1 MRSAMNK
8 HLAVVVLAAGNGTR
22 MKSSTPKVLHQL
34 AGLSL
39 IEHVLATARALQP
52 ARLVTVLKH
61 QQEKIEQAL
70 EGLSDDVEFLTQSDM
85 PGTGAAVESAMEAL
99 TDFKGAVVVLS
110 GDVPLMD
117 VQTLNSL
124 VDTHIESK
132 AKVSLLTA
140 RVDNPAGYGRVIQK
154 GKKLS
159 IIEDRDCSEE
169 QLQIKQIN
177 AGVYVFD
184 SDFLASA
191 LKQLDANNSQSEK
204 YLTDVVSQAEE
215 VSSVEVADNWL
226 VAGIND
232 RVQLSEVAHELNL
245 RIIKA
250 WQLSGV
256 TVIDPSSTWLDV
268 TVQLGE
274 DVAIEPNVQLRGST
288 SIGAAS
294 TVGSGSV
301 ITDAAI
307 GSNVSIKSSDI
318 TSSVIDDRSS
328 VGPFAF
334 LRAGTRLSADGKIG
348 AFVETKNSIIGQG
361 SKVPHL
367 TYVGDAVIGEG
378 VNIGAGTIFANYD
391 GVNKHKTV
399 VGDHVKTGAGNVFVA
414 PVTIN
419 SGSYTA
425 AGTVIRKDVKSG
437 DLAMNHSP
445 QRAIAGWVLA
455 NRPDSLSA
463 KQAKGK

>member
-1 MRSAMNK
+1 MNK
-8 HLAVVVLAAGNGTR
+8 HLAVVVLAAGSGTR

-39 IEHVLATARALQP
+39 IEHVLATGRALQP

-70 EGLSDDVEFLTQSDM
+70 EGLADDVEFITQSDI

-117 VQTLNSL
+117 VYTLNL
-124 VDTHIESK
+124 LIDTHLESN

-140 RVDNPAGYGRVIQK
+140 TVDNPAGYGRVIQK
-154 GKKLS
+154 GKKIS

-169 QLQIKQIN
+169 QLKINQIN

-191 LKQLDANNSQSEK
+191 LGNLNTSNAQSEK
-204 YLTDVVSQAEE
+204 YLTDVLLQAEE
-215 VSSVEVADNWL
+215 VSSVEVKDNWL

-232 RVQLSEVAHELNL
+232 RVQLSEVAQELNS

-256 TVIDPSSTWLDV
+256 TVIDPATTWVDV
-268 TVQLGE
+268 TVQLGQ
-274 DVAIEPNVQLRGST
+274 DVSIEPNVQLRGST
-288 SIGAAS
+288 SIGTAS

-348 AFVETKNSIIGQG
+348 AFVETKNSTIGAG

-391 GVNKHKTV
+391 GINKHKTV

-425 AGTVIRKDVKSG
+425 AGSVIRKDVKSG

-455 NRPDSLSA
+455 NRPDSLAA

>member
-1 MRSAMNK
+1 MNK
-8 HLAVVVLAAGNGTR
+8 HLAVVVLAAGSGTR
-22 MKSSTPKVLHQL
+22 MKSSTPKVLHPL
-34 AGLSL
+34 AGLTL
-39 IEHVLATARALQP
+39 IEHVLATARALEP
-52 ARLVTVLKH
+52 ARVITVLKH
-61 QQEKIEQAL
+61 QQAEIESSL
-70 EGLSDDVEFLTQSDM
+70 DGLAEDVEFITQSDT
-85 PGTGAAVESAMEAL
+85 PGTGAAVESAMQAL
-99 TDFKGAVVVLS
+99 TDFDGAVVVLS

-117 VQTLNSL
+117 VQTLNNL
-124 VDTHIESK
+124 VDQHLQSNSS
-132 AKVSLLTA
+132 VSLLTA
-140 RVDNPAGYGRVIQK
+140 TIENPSGYGRVIQD
-154 GKKLS
+154 GQRVS
-159 IIEDRDCSEE
+159 IVEHRDCTEK
-169 QLQIKQIN
+169 QLEIREIN

-184 SDFLASA
+184 SKFLKDS
-191 LKQLDANNSQSEK
+191 LGELDTHNSQAEK
-204 YLTDVVSQAEE
+204 YLTDVVTKAERATA
-215 VSSVEVADNWL
+215 VEVDDNWL

-232 RVQLSEVAHELNL
+232 RVQLSEVSAELNS

-256 TVIDPSSTWLDV
+256 TIMDPLSTWIDV

-274 DVAIEPNVQLRGST
+274 DVTIEPNVQLRGVT
-288 SIGAAS
+288 SIGAGS
-294 TVGSGSV
+294 TIGSGST
-301 ITDAAI
+301 ITDAVI
-307 GSNVSIKSSDI
+307 GAEVVIKSSDI
-318 TSSVIDDRSS
+318 TSSVIDDRAT

-334 LRAGTRLSADGKIG
+334 LRAGTKLSEDGKIG
-348 AFVETKNSIIGQG
+348 AFVETKNSVIGAG

-367 TYVGDAVIGEG
+367 TYVGDAVIGKG

-391 GVNKHKTV
+391 GVNKHQTT

-455 NRPDSLSA
+455 NRPDSLAA
-463 KQAKGK
+463 KEAKGK

>member
-1 MRSAMNK
+1 
-8 HLAVVVLAAGNGTR
+8 
-22 MKSSTPKVLHQL
+22 
-34 AGLSL
+34 
-39 IEHVLATARALQP
+39 
-52 ARLVTVLKH
+52 
-61 QQEKIEQAL
+61 
-70 EGLSDDVEFLTQSDM
+70 
-85 PGTGAAVESAMEAL
+85 
-99 TDFKGAVVVLS
+99 
-110 GDVPLMD
+110 
-117 VQTLNSL
+117 
-124 VDTHIESK
+124 
-132 AKVSLLTA
+132 
-140 RVDNPAGYGRVIQK
+140 
-154 GKKLS
+154 
-159 IIEDRDCSEE
+159 
-169 QLQIKQIN
+169 
-177 AGVYVFD
+177 VFD

-191 LKQLDANNSQSEK
+191 LKQLNTHNSQSEK

-215 VSSVEVADNWL
+215 VSSVEVIDNWL

-232 RVQLSEVAHELNL
+232 RVQLSEVAHELNS

-463 KQAKGK
+463 KQAKRK

>member
-1 MRSAMNK
+1 MNK

-34 AGLSL
+34 AGLTL

-70 EGLSDDVEFLTQSDM
+70 EGISDDVEFITQSDM
-85 PGTGAAVESAMEAL
+85 PGTGAAVESAMQAL

-117 VQTLNSL
+117 VYTLNL
-124 VDTHIESK
+124 LIDTHLESK

-140 RVDNPAGYGRVIQK
+140 TVDKPEGYGRVIQK

-169 QLQIKQIN
+169 QLKINQIN

-191 LKQLDANNSQSEK
+191 LKQLNTNNSQSEK

-215 VSSVEVADNWL
+215 VSSVEVIDNWL

-232 RVQLSEVAHELNL
+232 RVQLSEVAHELNS

-391 GVNKHKTV
+391 GVNKHNTV

>member
-1 MRSAMNK
+1 MNK
-8 HLAVVVLAAGNGTR
+8 HLAVVVLAAGSGTR
-22 MKSSTPKVLHQL
+22 MKSSTPKVLHPL
-34 AGLSL
+34 AGLTL
-39 IEHVLATARALQP
+39 IEHVLATARALEP
-52 ARLVTVLKH
+52 TRVIAVLKH
-61 QQEKIEQAL
+61 QQAEIESSL
-70 EGLSDDVEFLTQSDM
+70 DGLAEDIEFMTQSDM

-99 TDFKGAVVVLS
+99 TDFDGAVVVLS

-117 VQTLNSL
+117 VQTLNAL
-124 VDTHIESK
+124 VDQHLQSK
-132 AKVSLLTA
+132 SSVSLLTA
-140 RVDNPAGYGRVIQK
+140 KIENPTGYGRVIRD
-154 GKKLS
+154 GKKVS
-159 IIEDRDCSEE
+159 IVEHRDCNDE
-169 QLQIKQIN
+169 QLKIREIN

-184 SDFLASA
+184 SKFLRDS
-191 LKQLDANNSQSEK
+191 LGQLQTHNSQAEK
-204 YLTDVVSQAEE
+204 YLTDVVSQAGN
-215 VSSVEVADNWL
+215 VTVVEVEDNWL

-232 RVQLSEVAHELNL
+232 RVQLSEVAAELNS

-256 TVIDPSSTWLDV
+256 TVMDPLSTWIDV

-274 DVAIEPNVQLRGST
+274 DVTIEPNVQLRGVT
-288 SIGAAS
+288 SIGAGSAI
-294 TVGSGSV
+294 GSGST
-301 ITDAAI
+301 ITDAII
-307 GSNVSIKSSDI
+307 GAQVVIKSSDI
-318 TSSVIDDRSS
+318 TSSVIDDRAT

-334 LRAGTRLSADGKIG
+334 LRAGTKLSEDGKVG
-348 AFVETKNSIIGQG
+348 AFVETKNSVIGAG

-367 TYVGDAVIGEG
+367 TYVGDAVIGKG

-391 GVNKHKTV
+391 GVNKHQTT

-455 NRPDSLSA
+455 NRPDSLAA
-463 KQAKGK
+463 KEAKGK

>member
-1 MRSAMNK
+1 MNE
-8 HLAVVVLAAGNGTR
+8 HLAVVVLAAGSGTR
-22 MKSSTPKVLHQL
+22 MKSSTAKVLHPL
-34 AGLSL
+34 AGLTL
-39 IEHVLATARALQP
+39 IEHVLATARALEP

-61 QQEKIEQAL
+61 QQTEIEGAL
-70 EGLSDDVEFLTQSDM
+70 DGLAEDVEFITQSDV
-85 PGTGAAVESAMEAL
+85 PGTGAAVESAMKAL
-99 TDFKGAVVVLS
+99 DDFDGAVVVLS

-124 VDTHIESK
+124 VDQHLQSK
-132 AKVSLLTA
+132 SSVSLLTA
-140 RVDNPAGYGRVIQK
+140 KVENPSGYGRVIRDGQRV
-154 GKKLS
+154 S
-159 IIEDRDCSEE
+159 IVEHRDCSEE
-169 QLQIKQIN
+169 QLEIGEIN

-184 SDFLASA
+184 SKFLKDS
-191 LKQLDANNSQSEK
+191 LSELETHNSQAEK
-204 YLTDVVSQAEE
+204 YLTDVVTKAENVSVIE
-215 VSSVEVADNWL
+215 VSDNWL

-232 RVQLSEVAHELNL
+232 RVQLSEVAAELNS

-256 TVIDPSSTWLDV
+256 TIMDPLSTWIDV

-274 DVAIEPNVQLRGST
+274 DVTIEPNVQIRGVT
-288 SIGAAS
+288 SIGSRS
-294 TVGSGSV
+294 TIGSGST
-301 ITDAAI
+301 ITDAII
-307 GSNVSIKSSDI
+307 GAEVVIKSSDI
-318 TSSVIDDRSS
+318 SSSVIEDRAS

-334 LRAGTRLSADGKIG
+334 LRAGTKLSEDGKIG
-348 AFVETKNSIIGQG
+348 AFVETKNSIIGAG

-367 TYVGDAVIGEG
+367 TYVGDAVIGKG

-391 GVNKHKTV
+391 GVNKHQTT

-455 NRPDSLSA
+455 NRPDSLA
-463 KQAKGK
+463 AREAEGK

>member
-1 MRSAMNK
+1 MNK

-34 AGLSL
+34 AGLTL

-70 EGLSDDVEFLTQSDM
+70 EGISDDVEFITQSDM
-85 PGTGAAVESAMEAL
+85 PGTGAAVESAMQAL

-140 RVDNPAGYGRVIQK
+140 TVDNPEGYGRVIQK

-169 QLQIKQIN
+169 QLKINQIN

-191 LKQLDANNSQSEK
+191 LKQLNTNNSQSEK

-215 VSSVEVADNWL
+215 VSSVEVIDNWL

-232 RVQLSEVAHELNL
+232 RVQLSEVAHELNS

-288 SIGAAS
+288 SIGTAS

>member
-1 MRSAMNK
+1 MNK
-8 HLAVVVLAAGNGTR
+8 HLAVVVLAAGSGTR
-22 MKSSTPKVLHQL
+22 MKSFTPKVLHPL
-34 AGLSL
+34 AGLTL
-39 IEHVLATARALQP
+39 IEHVLATARALEP
-52 ARLVTVLKH
+52 ARVITVLKH
-61 QQEKIEQAL
+61 QQAEIESSL
-70 EGLSDDVEFLTQSDM
+70 DGLAEDVEFITQSDT
-85 PGTGAAVESAMEAL
+85 PGTGAAVESAMQAL
-99 TDFKGAVVVLS
+99 TDFDGAVVVLS

-117 VQTLNSL
+117 VQTLNNL
-124 VDTHIESK
+124 VDQHLQSNSS
-132 AKVSLLTA
+132 VSLLTA
-140 RVDNPAGYGRVIQK
+140 TIENPSGYGRVIQD
-154 GKKLS
+154 GQRVS
-159 IIEDRDCSEE
+159 IVEHRDCTEK
-169 QLQIKQIN
+169 QLEIREIN

-184 SDFLASA
+184 SKFLKDS
-191 LKQLDANNSQSEK
+191 LGELDTHNSQAEK
-204 YLTDVVSQAEE
+204 YLTDVVTKAERATA
-215 VSSVEVADNWL
+215 VEVDDNWL

-232 RVQLSEVAHELNL
+232 RVQLSEVSAELNS

-256 TVIDPSSTWLDV
+256 TIMDPLSTWIDV

-274 DVAIEPNVQLRGST
+274 DVTIEPNVQLRGVT
-288 SIGAAS
+288 SIGAGS
-294 TVGSGSV
+294 TIGSGST
-301 ITDAAI
+301 ITDAVI
-307 GSNVSIKSSDI
+307 GAEVVIKSSDI
-318 TSSVIDDRSS
+318 TSSVIDDRAT

-334 LRAGTRLSADGKIG
+334 LRAGTKLSEDGKIG
-348 AFVETKNSIIGQG
+348 AFVETKNSVIGAG

-367 TYVGDAVIGEG
+367 TYVGDAVIGKG

-391 GVNKHKTV
+391 GVNKHQTT

-455 NRPDSLSA
+455 NRPDSLAA
-463 KQAKGK
+463 KEAKGK

>member
-1 MRSAMNK
+1 MNK
-8 HLAVVVLAAGNGTR
+8 HLAVVVLAAGSGTR
-22 MKSSTPKVLHQL
+22 MKSFTPKVLHPL
-34 AGLSL
+34 AGLTL
-39 IEHVLATARALQP
+39 IEHVLATARALEP
-52 ARLVTVLKH
+52 ARVITVLKH
-61 QQEKIEQAL
+61 QQAEIESSL
-70 EGLSDDVEFLTQSDM
+70 DGLAEDVEFITQSDT
-85 PGTGAAVESAMEAL
+85 PGTGAAVESAMQAL
-99 TDFKGAVVVLS
+99 TDFDGAVVVLS

-117 VQTLNSL
+117 VQTLNNL
-124 VDTHIESK
+124 VDQHLQSNSS
-132 AKVSLLTA
+132 VSLLTA
-140 RVDNPAGYGRVIQK
+140 TIENPSGYGRVIQD
-154 GKKLS
+154 GQRVS
-159 IIEDRDCSEE
+159 IVEHRDCTEK
-169 QLQIKQIN
+169 QLEIREIN

-184 SDFLASA
+184 SKFLKDS
-191 LKQLDANNSQSEK
+191 LGELDTHNSQAEK
-204 YLTDVVSQAEE
+204 YLTDVVTKAERATA
-215 VSSVEVADNWL
+215 VEVDDNWL

-232 RVQLSEVAHELNL
+232 RVQLSEVAAELNS

-256 TVIDPSSTWLDV
+256 TIMDPLSTWIDV

-274 DVAIEPNVQLRGST
+274 DVTIEPNVQLRGVT
-288 SIGAAS
+288 SIGAGS
-294 TVGSGSV
+294 TIGSGST
-301 ITDAAI
+301 ITDAVI
-307 GSNVSIKSSDI
+307 GAEVVIKSSDI
-318 TSSVIDDRSS
+318 TSSVIDDRAT

-334 LRAGTRLSADGKIG
+334 LRAGTKLSEDGKIG
-348 AFVETKNSIIGQG
+348 AFVETKNSVIGAG

-367 TYVGDAVIGEG
+367 TYVGDAVIGKG

-391 GVNKHKTV
+391 GVNKHQTT

-455 NRPDSLSA
+455 NRPDSLAA
-463 KQAKGK
+463 KEAKGK

>member
-8 HLAVVVLAAGNGTR
+8 HLAVVVLAAGSGTR
-22 MKSSTPKVLHQL
+22 MKSSTPKVLHPL
-34 AGLSL
+34 AGLTL
-39 IEHVLATARALQP
+39 IEHVLATARALEP
-52 ARLVTVLKH
+52 ARVITVLKH
-61 QQEKIEQAL
+61 QQAEIESSL
-70 EGLSDDVEFLTQSDM
+70 DGLAEDVEFITQSDT
-85 PGTGAAVESAMEAL
+85 PGTGAAVESAMQAL
-99 TDFKGAVVVLS
+99 TDFDGAVVVLS

-117 VQTLNSL
+117 VQTLNNL
-124 VDTHIESK
+124 VDQHLQSNSS
-132 AKVSLLTA
+132 VSLLTA
-140 RVDNPAGYGRVIQK
+140 TIENPSGYGRVIQD
-154 GKKLS
+154 GQRVS
-159 IIEDRDCSEE
+159 IVEHRDCTEK
-169 QLQIKQIN
+169 QLEIREIN

-184 SDFLASA
+184 SKFLKDA
-191 LKQLDANNSQSEK
+191 LGELDTHNSQAEK
-204 YLTDVVSQAEE
+204 YLTDVVTKAERATA
-215 VSSVEVADNWL
+215 VEVDDNWL

-232 RVQLSEVAHELNL
+232 RVQLSEVAAELNS

-256 TVIDPSSTWLDV
+256 TIMDPLSTWIDV

-274 DVAIEPNVQLRGST
+274 DVTIEPNVQLRGVT
-288 SIGAAS
+288 SIGAGS
-294 TVGSGSV
+294 TIGSGST
-301 ITDAAI
+301 ITDAVI
-307 GSNVSIKSSDI
+307 GAEVVIKSSDI
-318 TSSVIDDRSS
+318 TSSVIDDRAT

-334 LRAGTRLSADGKIG
+334 LRAGTKLSEDGKIG
-348 AFVETKNSIIGQG
+348 AFVETKNSVIGAG

-367 TYVGDAVIGEG
+367 TYVGDAVIGKG

-391 GVNKHKTV
+391 GVNKHQTT

-455 NRPDSLSA
+455 NRPDSLAA
-463 KQAKGK
+463 KEAKGK

>member
-22 MKSSTPKVLHQL
+22 MKSSTPKVLHRL

-70 EGLSDDVEFLTQSDM
+70 DGLSDDVEFITQSDM

-117 VQTLNSL
+117 VHTLNL
-124 VDTHIESK
+124 LIDTHLQSK

-140 RVDNPAGYGRVIQK
+140 TVDNPEGYGRVIQK
-154 GKKLS
+154 GKKLL

-169 QLQIKQIN
+169 QLKINQIN

-191 LKQLDANNSQSEK
+191 LGKLNTNNSQLEK

-215 VSSVEVADNWL
+215 VSALEVEDNWL

-232 RVQLSEVAHELNL
+232 RVQLSQVADELNS

-256 TVIDPSSTWLDV
+256 TVIDPSSTWVDV

-288 SIGAAS
+288 SIGQGS

-307 GSNVSIKSSDI
+307 GSQVSIKSSDI
-318 TSSVIDDRSS
+318 TSSVIDDRCC

-348 AFVETKNSIIGQG
+348 AFVETKNSVIGAG

-391 GVNKHKTV
+391 GVDKHKTV

-455 NRPDSLSA
+455 NRPDSLAA
-463 KQAKGK
+463 KQARGK

>member
-22 MKSSTPKVLHQL
+22 MKSSTPKVLHRL

-70 EGLSDDVEFLTQSDM
+70 DGLSDDVEFITQSDM

-117 VQTLNSL
+117 VHTLNL
-124 VDTHIESK
+124 LIDTHLQSK

-140 RVDNPAGYGRVIQK
+140 TVDNPEGYGRVIQK
-154 GKKLS
+154 GKKLL

-169 QLQIKQIN
+169 QLKINQIN

-191 LKQLDANNSQSEK
+191 LGKLNTNNSQLEK

-215 VSSVEVADNWL
+215 VSALEVEDNWL

-232 RVQLSEVAHELNL
+232 RVQLSQVADELNS

-256 TVIDPSSTWLDV
+256 TVIDPSSTWVDV

-288 SIGAAS
+288 SIGQGS

-307 GSNVSIKSSDI
+307 GSQVSIKSSDI

-348 AFVETKNSIIGQG
+348 AFVETKNSVIGAG

-391 GVNKHKTV
+391 GVDKHKTV

-455 NRPDSLSA
+455 NRPDSLAA